1 MQPLDLSYSLNNILD
16 NSEDW
21 LKQAAL
27 VAVIVLSAEQAQHDR
42 NADRQRTRTYLRCTE
57 LLRSPKLA
65 TPWLSLY
72 KSHSNRAYITTMGID
87 TNTFEY
93 LLSAGFEERWNIQ
106 GQYAL
111 FSSHDARDVFQ
122 AFTRPRSELVDDLR
136 SRCTL

>member
-57 LLRSPKLA
+57 LLRSLKLA

-72 KSHSNRAYITTMGID
+72 KSHSNHAYITTMGID

-93 LLSAGFEERWNIQ
+93 LLSAGFEEWWNIQ

-122 AFTRPRSELVDDLR
+122 AFTHPRSELVDDFR